1 MPFVLG
7 QPMPHELFA
16 DDVPFAAHAISRDL
30 PRDQALGLRL
40 IALAKAA
47 AGMHM
52 GQVALNA
59 SGPMRTT
66 NPDRGASP
74 DTDAQMLRSQASR
87 LFDLTQGEPR

>member
-1 MPFVLG
+1 
-7 QPMPHELFA
+7 MPHDFSA

-52 GQVALNA
+52 GQVALGA
-59 SGPMRTT
+59 SGRMRTT
-66 NPDRGASP
+66 DLERGASP
-74 DTDAQMLRSQASR
+74 DTDAHMLRTQASR
-87 LFDLTQGEPR
+87 LIDLAQGESR